1 MVQKK
6 TILERLIIINAISSK
21 GWLRGAKRLF
31 QANKKTEDYHAQ
43 MNTGYFK
50 NGLVKNSYTE

>member
-1 MVQKK
+1 MRYRQKDGFAVQNGFFKP
-6 TILERLIIINAISSK
+6 T
-21 GWLRGAKRLF
+21 
-31 QANKKTEDYHAQ
+31 KKTEDYHAQ

>member
-1 MVQKK
+1 MILSDIQKMMEHGAKK

-43 MNTGYFK
+43 MNR
-50 NGLVKNSYTE
+50 LVP